1 MPSGLTSWG
10 VYTPPLQAFIDSAE
24 PSYRA
29 ARAAFLGKAQAPP
42 ADDSRPRPR
51 YRGAVPRREPPVAA
65 PVARPSEP
73 RQVPRRA
80 PGCAAFSGEDPVR
93 ADAVAAARKLGIS
106 KSLAERLAGT
116 APANTVEGVLLW
128 IVQNYRNG

>member
-42 ADDSRPRPR
+42 ADDSRPR
-51 YRGAVPRREPPVAA
+51 YRAAVPRREPPVAA

-73 RQVPRRA
+73 RQA
-80 PGCAAFSGEDPVR
+80 SGCAAFSGKDPVR
-93 ADAVAAARKLGIS
+93 ADAVAAARKLGIP

-116 APANTVEGVLLW
+116 APASTVEGVLLW